1 MTIILALLGLYYI
14 DQPFLDVPEHGEFTI
29 QLRFGP
35 GGEILGFFDVGVF
48 DRFSFG
54 ISYGASNLIG
64 AGDPEFYEI
73 PGVQIKAVVIEQ
85 GFAAPEV
92 IFGFDNQGY
101 GAYDGT
107 RYYTMSK
114 GLYCQIGKTLALNNI
129 EFVPSL
135 GGNYC
140 FEGNDRFDLFTGFI
154 LQFGSSSGLTF
165 DYSPNFNDDTDQN
178 KGNMNIGLK
187 FIFYDELFFE
197 FALRDLLDNGPFA
210 ADQQFN
216 RMIRIGFEQFF

>member
-1 MTIILALLGLYYI
+1 MLGLYYI
-14 DQPFLDVPEHGEFTI
+14 DQPFLTIPEHGEFNI

-35 GGEILGFFDVGVF
+35 GGEILGYFDVGVF

-54 ISYGASNLIG
+54 VSYGASNLIG

-73 PGVQIKAVVIEQ
+73 PGVQIKIVAIEQ

-101 GAYDGT
+101 GSYDGT

-114 GLYCQIGKTLALNNI
+114 GLYCQIGKTLGMSNM

-140 FEGNDRFDLFTGFI
+140 FEDENHFDLFAGFL
-154 LQFGSSSGLTF
+154 LQFGYSSALVF
-165 DYSPNFNDDTDQN
+165 DYSPNFGDSADQD

-187 FIFYDELFFE
+187 FIFYDEIFFE
-197 FALRDLLDNGPFA
+197 FALRDLLDNGPTG

-216 RMIRIGFEQFF
+216 RMIRLGYKQFF